1 MNNQTVV
8 LASGSKY
15 RQMLLEKLGIAFKS
29 HSPDIDEAAFADE
42 SPEELVKRLSY
53 EKALACR
60 DAYPNALIIGSDQ
73 VCVIDGRILGKP
85 HTHKRAVEQLKAASG
100 KHVTFYTGLTL
111 LNSKSGD
118 AQTDVEPF
126 HVYFRSL
133 TDSEIDNYVRREQPL
148 DCAGSFKCESLGIA
162 LFNKL
167 EGRDPNTLVGLP
179 LIRLCEMFR
188 AEGYEVLN

>member
-15 RQMLLEKLGIAFKS
+15 RQMLLEKLRIPFKS

-42 SPEELVKRLSY
+42 PPTELVKRLSY

-60 DAYPNALIIGSDQ
+60 DVYPEALIIGSDQ

-85 HTHKRAVEQLKAASG
+85 HTHARAVEQLKAASG

-111 LNSKSGD
+111 LNAKSGHT
-118 AQTDVEPF
+118 QTDVEPF
-126 HVYFRSL
+126 HVHFRTL
-133 TDSEIDNYVRREQPL
+133 TDSEIENYVQKEQPL

-162 LFNKL
+162 LFTRL

-179 LIRLCEMFR
+179 LIRLCEMLKE
-188 AEGYEVLN
+188 EGMSIL

>member
-1 MNNQTVV
+1 MNKQTIV

-15 RQMLLEKLGIAFKS
+15 RQALLKKLAIPFSFHA
-29 HSPDIDEAAFADE
+29 PDIDESAKESE
-42 SPEELVKRLSY
+42 SPLDLVQRLSL
-53 EKALACR
+53 EKAQACQKMFP
-60 DAYPNALIIGSDQ
+60 DALIIGSDQ
-73 VCVIDGRILGKP
+73 VCVIDGKILGKP
-85 HTHKRAVEQLKAASG
+85 RTEEKAIEQLKAAAG

-111 LNSKSGD
+111 LNSTTGF

-133 TDSEIDNYVRREQPL
+133 SEEEITRYVQRERPL

-162 LFNKL
+162 LFDKL

-179 LIRLCEMFR
+179 LIRLCEMLR
-188 AEGYEVLN
+188 AEGIDVL